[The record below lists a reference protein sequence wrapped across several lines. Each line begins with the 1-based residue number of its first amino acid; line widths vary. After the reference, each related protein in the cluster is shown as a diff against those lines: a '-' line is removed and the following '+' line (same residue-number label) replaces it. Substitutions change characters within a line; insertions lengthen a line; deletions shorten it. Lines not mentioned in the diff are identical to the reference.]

1 MWKQWSNAILGAA
14 TIVVPFLGLTG
25 TTLVWTLVVM
35 GTAVLIL
42 SLWAAGEVTK
52 EEYEQVVEEHK
63 HSHA

>member
-52 EEYEQVVEEHK
+52 EEYEQVVEGHK